1 MATQAIEDFRDG
13 VDECYVDD
21 VIDDKALNSS
31 KLRSTNGVTEISIIV
46 MVLALNEMST
56 KHDSLSVNDQHSTMK
71 VLCANW
77 ADLLATDYPS
87 LGTHMAKV
95 KVTREHLKQMID

>member
-31 KLRSTNGVTEISIIV
+31 KLRSTNGFTEILIIV

-71 VLCANW
+71 VLCAN
-77 ADLLATDYPS
+77 
-87 LGTHMAKV
+87 
-95 KVTREHLKQMID
+95 